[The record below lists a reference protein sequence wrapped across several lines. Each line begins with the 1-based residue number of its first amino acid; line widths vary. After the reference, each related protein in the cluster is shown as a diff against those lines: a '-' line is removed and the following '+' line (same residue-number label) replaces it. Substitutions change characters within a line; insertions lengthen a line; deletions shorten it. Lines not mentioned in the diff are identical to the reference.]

1 MPGRPW
7 TLLPTPGAV
16 RQQGVIAPFSRLY
29 GSRRRAGT
37 DVFFMQKEE
46 EKMKKRVISLLL
58 ALVLAV
64 SLLPTAAWAARKTF
78 ETYFNEVGL
87 PATATNST
95 NYSGKWKV
103 TTKDGGEVLKSGAL
117 NGSTASF
124 TLTFT
129 EDTHL
134 SFEYKVSSGSD
145 YNYFYLSKNGQELT
159 SAGDQFGNNVGWTP
173 YTLDVQ
179 KNDILK
185 FGYKKTADYVAKE
198 LDDCVYLCNFTCGT
212 PVVVTFHANG
222 GTGDDYTQNIY
233 GGKGTLKANTFT
245 SSGKVFAGW
254 ATAENGTV
262 VYPDGATIE
271 NVTSDFDLY
280 AVWGD
285 AYTVTFDNGGV
296 RSTADVAQN
305 TALGAA
311 KMPKDPTKKGYTFEG
326 WFNGETK
333 LTADTVITGNV
344 IYTAKWTPIRYTIK
358 FDRNAA
364 DAVGSMDDISAAYDE
379 EVKLPL
385 CAFTRDGYTFTGWGS
400 YKGEDKVKNLAG
412 KDGAVV
418 TLKASWRGLP
428 VNVIAN
434 LNYSDAENI
443 VRTGAVGNNYNYIV
457 KTDGETQYS
466 ELKSPVRPGYIFD
479 GWYDAAEGGSK
490 ISPQYKFTAED
501 AENGKTLYAHWT
513 KGITVHFD
521 GNGYKSTIADKTV
534 KPDEVFSK
542 LPYLSSYSYPA
553 NKTLDGWYIKND
565 DGSFGDAVTKDI
577 DFSSLDEVTL
587 IAKWRD
593 YQYIIKYNVMY
604 NDKSSV
610 TGTMADQ
617 PAAFGQNVQLNKC
630 TFTREGYDFAG
641 WAISS
646 YGSTVKYKNGDIINR
661 QWDNWDS
668 EDGEK
673 YNLYAVW
680 TQNVFGKAMAAIQ
693 SKLPTNN
700 VVRTAGDL
708 GLPTS
713 GDGYTISYVSSNT
726 ELLSNSGMVV
736 LPASGSATVTLTATI
751 TDTVTSKT
759 YTKEYILTLYSAT
772 TATTEAELNAAVS
785 KLTGNFKP
793 VYGTDTNAITAVEK
807 KLLDAGCEGIA
818 VSIKEAVT
826 DSGNYSGIDQ
836 DGTIHYY
843 FNPGMTKYGSYFY
856 TTFVLSKNG
865 ASVEKKW
872 YTSIDWDKAKVREA
886 LNTVADTLTV
896 PETATADMT
905 LPLNANGKGWSKVAW
920 VSNDLALK
928 IGQASYYTSTYPITL
943 NAAEDT
949 TVVLTATVKCNSVDG
964 VSVTR
969 EFACTVLGGTSTGV
983 DYQAKLDNALS
994 APGLR
999 DFVTGKKLTADENGV
1014 YAVCNDIQFPTTRDL
1029 KIDGKYTPVVITSS
1043 DPGVI
1048 EAPTTPN
1055 SARVWV
1061 YRPLPGEAAKT
1072 VTLTMKILDRPN
1084 GPQPGDDLS
1093 TMRVLA
1099 SKEIKVTVQPLTQT
1113 EIDAEIAL
1121 MERVKVN
1128 YWNGIRNANTDQ
1140 NNVTTDLHAFQ
1151 ECYLGTDGSL
1161 TWAYDRKDLK
1171 NHGIVPVPLD
1181 NWYDQQIWRLFRSS
1195 NAEVITHENLLV
1207 SRREESKAVTVTS
1220 YLSSETLGKY
1230 AEKYPQNA
1238 DFQKLYQQPVTVDLV
1253 VTGTQ
1258 YAQGNNEGRV
1268 QAARRAL
1275 AARPTVT
1282 VSFSL
1287 SGRGMGFA
1295 ESDLKYAEGSTV
1307 YDVFSDLLAEH
1318 GYTCKRR
1325 GSYIAAITSNSG
1337 ITLEEFD
1344 EGKNSGWMYR
1354 VNGELV
1360 GRYMSAQGLED
1371 GDRIELYFTSDWTSE
1386 PGAEGWQ
1393 KPGKIETI
1401 VNADGSVTKIETKS
1415 DGTVIETTTWR
1426 DGSTLTAET
1435 SPNGRVETV
1444 EKRADGTTVETVE
1457 SASGEITASVSVPKS
1472 VGSTRVDIPVSKPTG
1487 SMVAVIVHPDGTEEI
1502 VKGSIVTETGV
1513 ALRAEGDVRLK
1524 VIDNAKRFNDMAN
1537 HWAKDAVEFASSRE
1551 LFNGVGNDAFGPDR
1565 SMTRGMVSTVLARL
1579 AGADTA
1585 GGETWYAKGTV
1596 WAVEN
1601 GISDGT
1607 APEQPVT
1614 REQLAAMLYRYA
1626 GSPAVSGELGFDDA
1640 DSISAWARDAV
1651 RWCVDN
1657 GILNGVGGNRMTP
1670 QDLARRGQVA
1680 AMLMRFLQATV

>member
-1 MPGRPW
+1 
-7 TLLPTPGAV
+7 
-16 RQQGVIAPFSRLY
+16 
-29 GSRRRAGT
+29 
-37 DVFFMQKEE
+37 
-46 EKMKKRVISLLL
+46 MKKRVISLLL

-64 SLLPTAAWAARKTF
+64 SLLPTAAWAAGTISDYF
-78 ETYFNEVGL
+78 SDMPITAETEPGSPYSAKKWTVSTLDGETVLVSGNKGKS
-87 PATATNST
+87 NSSST
-95 NYSGKWKV
+95 LQL
-103 TTKDGGEVLKSGAL
+103 TMKDTV
-117 NGSTASF
+117 N
-124 TLTFT
+124 
-129 EDTHL
+129 L
-134 SFEYKVSSGSD
+134 SFEYKVSTEQKFDKLTISNGGTQLVNGVSG
-145 YNYFYLSKNGQELT
+145 LT
-159 SAGDQFGNNVGWTP
+159 DWTRLDIDAKQGDVISI
-173 YTLDVQ
+173 V
-179 KNDILK
+179 
-185 FGYKKTADYVAKE
+185 YKKDSSGDKN
-198 LDDCVYLCNFTCGT
+198 DDCVYLRNFTCGT

-233 GGKGTLKANTFT
+233 GGEGTLTANKFT
-245 SSGKVFAGW
+245 KSGKVFAGW
-254 ATAENGTV
+254 ATSAGGAV

-285 AYTVTFDNGGV
+285 AYTVTFDYNDGKTGNATV
-296 RSTADVAQN
+296 DVAQN
-305 TALGAA
+305 TAIGTKIPAD
-311 KMPKDPTKKGYTFEG
+311 PKKTGYIFAG
-326 WFNGETK
+326 WFNGEDK
-333 LTADTVITGNV
+333 LTAETTITGDV
-344 IYTAKWTPIRYTIK
+344 VYTAKWTPITYTIELNAGGGVGEK
-358 FDRNAA
+358 VTLNAVYDRE
-364 DAVGSMDDISAAYDE
+364 IE
-379 EVKLPL
+379 LPKNT
-385 CAFTRDGYTFTGWGS
+385 FTRDGYDFKGWGTSGSAS
-400 YKGEDKVKNLAG
+400 YGSIEDGVAVKNLTD
-412 KDGAVV
+412 KDGTTVKLYAVWKGKSVVV
-418 TLKASWRGLP
+418 T
-428 VNVIAN
+428 VNP
-434 LNYSDAENI
+434 NYEGAAITSRI
-443 VRTGAVGNNYNYIV
+443 GAVGSNYNFIV
-457 KTDGETQYS
+457 KPDGETQYS
-466 ELKSPVRPGYIFD
+466 ELESPVRPGYIFD
-479 GWYDAAEGGSK
+479 GWFDAAEGGNE
-490 ISPQYKFTAED
+490 ITNQYKFTAED
-501 AENGKTLYAHWT
+501 AEKDVTLYAHWT

-521 GNGYKSTIADKTV
+521 GNGYERTIADKTV

-542 LPYLSSYSYPA
+542 LPSLSSHSYPA
-553 NKTLDGWYIKND
+553 NKKLDGWYIKNN

-593 YQYIIKYNVMY
+593 YQYIIKFNIKYA
-604 NDKSSV
+604 DKSSV
-610 TGTMADQ
+610 NGTMADQ
-617 PAAFGQNVQLNKC
+617 PAPFGKDVKLSKC
-630 TFTREGYDFAG
+630 AFTREGYDFAG

-646 YGSTVKYKNGDIINR
+646 YDPVEYQDEATIKR
-661 QWDNWDS
+661 EWDDDWYDGS
-668 EDGEK
+668 EDNETF
-673 YNLYAVW
+673 NLYAVW
-680 TQNVFGKAMAAIQ
+680 TENISKTAIDAINKAIPSDNIIRAE
-693 SKLPTNN
+693 T
-700 VVRTAGDL
+700 T
-708 GLPTS
+708 LPTS
-713 GDGYTISYVSSNT
+713 GNGYTISYVSSNT
-726 ELLSNSGMVV
+726 ELLSDSGIVV
-736 LPASGSATVTLTATI
+736 LPASGSAKVTLTATI
-751 TDTVTSKT
+751 TDKATQET
-759 YTKEYILTLYSAT
+759 YTKEYALTLYSADV
-772 TATTEAELNAAVS
+772 AATEAELNKAVS
-785 KLTGNFKP
+785 KLTGYFTP

-836 DGTIHYY
+836 NGTIHYY
-843 FNPGMTKYGSYFY
+843 FNPGMTKYGGNFH
-856 TTFVLSKNG
+856 TPFVLSKNG
-865 ASVEKKW
+865 ASVEKEW
-872 YTSIDWDKAKVREA
+872 YTNIDWDKAKVREA

-896 PETATADMT
+896 PETATEHMK
-905 LPLNANGKGWSKVAW
+905 LPIRANGKTWTTVTW
-920 VSNDLALK
+920 LSNDPALTV
-928 IGQASYYTSTYPITL
+928 QSSSFSPYSITL
-943 NAAEDT
+943 NAAENT
-949 TVVLTATVKCNSVDG
+949 TVVLTATVTCNSVDG
-964 VSVTR
+964 VAVTR
-969 EFACTVLGGTSTGV
+969 EFECTVPGGTSTGV
-983 DYQAKLDNALS
+983 DYQAKLDNALFDI
-994 APGLR
+994 GLK
-999 DFVTGKKLTADENGV
+999 DFVTGEKLTEENGV
-1014 YAVCNDIQFPTTRDL
+1014 YTTINDIQFPTTRNL

-1061 YRPLPGEAAKT
+1061 YRPLPGESAKT
-1072 VTLTMKILDRPN
+1072 VTLTVKILDRPN

-1093 TMRVLA
+1093 AMRGVLA
-1099 SKEIKVTVQPLTQT
+1099 SEEIKVTVQPLTQT
-1113 EIDAEIAL
+1113 EINAEVAL
-1121 MERVKVN
+1121 MELVKVKVN

-1151 ECYLGTDGSL
+1151 ECYLNDNGEL
-1161 TWAYDRKDLK
+1161 TWVYDREDLK

-1195 NAEVITHENLLV
+1195 NADVVAHENLLV
-1207 SRREESKAVTVTS
+1207 TRQGDSKAVTITS
-1220 YLSSETLGKY
+1220 YLSSETLGRY

-1258 YAQGNNEGRV
+1258 YAQGVSNTVRM
-1268 QAARRAL
+1268 QAAKRAL
-1275 AARPTVT
+1275 AVRPTVT

-1287 SGRGMGFA
+1287 SGRGMGFT

-1318 GYTCKRR
+1318 RYTCKRR
-1325 GSYIAAITSNSG
+1325 GSYIAAITSDSG
-1337 ITLEEFD
+1337 VTLEEFD

-1360 GRYMSAQGLED
+1360 GRYMSAQGLKD

-1457 SASGEITASVSVPKS
+1457 SASGGITASVSVPKS

-1502 VKGSIVTETGV
+1502 VRGSVVTETGI
-1513 ALRAEGDVRLK
+1513 ALRAEGNVRLK
-1524 VIDNAKRFNDMAN
+1524 IIDNAKRFNDMAD

>member
-1 MPGRPW
+1 MKKRALSLLMAFIMVVG
-7 TLLPTPGAV
+7 LLPT
-16 RQQGVIAPFSRLY
+16 
-29 GSRRRAGT
+29 
-37 DVFFMQKEE
+37 
-46 EKMKKRVISLLL
+46 
-58 ALVLAV
+58 
-64 SLLPTAAWAARKTF
+64 TAFAATKTLS
-78 ETYFNEVGL
+78 EYFNGK
-87 PATATNST
+87 PISANGGTGTTA
-95 NYSGKWKV
+95 WKV
-103 TTKDGGEVLKSGAL
+103 SGDMLVSGNAGKSY
-117 NGSTASF
+117 STSTL

-129 EDTHL
+129 ADTAI
-134 SFEYKVSSGSD
+134 SFEYKVSSEEKWDTCTITLGSKKIAD
-145 YNYFYLSKNGQELT
+145 KISGNGDWT
-159 SAGDQFGNNVGWTP
+159 GYTGTVNNGDTLEVKYTKDSSGNDN
-173 YTLDVQ
+173 
-179 KNDILK
+179 
-185 FGYKKTADYVAKE
+185 
-198 LDDCVYLCNFTCGT
+198 DDCVYLRNFTCGT

-233 GGKGTLKANTFT
+233 GGEGTLTANKFT
-245 SSGKVFAGW
+245 KSGKVFAGW
-254 ATAENGTV
+254 ATSENGEV
-262 VYPDGATIE
+262 VYADGAKITAE
-271 NVTSDFDLY
+271 DNTDLY

-285 AYTVTFDNGGV
+285 AYTVTFDYNDGKTGNATV
-296 RSTADVAQN
+296 DVAQD
-305 TALGAA
+305 TAIGAA

-333 LTADTVITGNV
+333 LTADTMISGDVT
-344 IYTAKWTPIRYTIK
+344 YTAKWTAIQYTIK
-358 FDRNAA
+358 FDKNAA

-379 EVKLPL
+379 EVQLPL
-385 CAFTRDGYTFTGWGS
+385 CAFTREGYTFTGWGS

-443 VRTGAVGNNYNYIV
+443 VRTGAVGSNYNYIV
-457 KTDGETQYS
+457 KPDGGTQYS
-466 ELKSPVRPGYIFD
+466 ELESPVRPGYIFD
-479 GWYDAAEGGSK
+479 GWFDAAEGGSK

-726 ELLSNSGMVV
+726 ELLSNSGAVT
-736 LPASGSATVTLTATI
+736 LPESGSAKVTLTATI
-751 TDTVTSKT
+751 TNTVTSKT

-920 VSNDLALK
+920 VSNDPALK

-949 TVVLTATVKCNSVDG
+949 TVVLTATVTCNSVDG
-964 VSVTR
+964 VAVTR
-969 EFACTVLGGTSTGV
+969 EFECTVPGGTSTGV

-994 APGLR
+994 GVGLK
-999 DFVTGKKLTADENGV
+999 DFVTGKKLTEENGV
-1014 YAVCNDIQFPTTRDL
+1014 YTTSNDIQFPTTRDL

-1072 VTLTMKILDRPN
+1072 VTLTVKILDRPN

-1093 TMRVLA
+1093 AMRVLA
-1099 SKEIKVTVQPLTQT
+1099 SKEIKVTVQPLTQD

-1121 MERVKVN
+1121 MERVKVKVN
-1128 YWNGIRNANTDQ
+1128 YWNGIRNANVERD
-1140 NNVTTDLHAFQ
+1140 NVTTDLHAFQ
-1151 ECYLGTDGSL
+1151 ECYLNDNGEL
-1161 TWAYDRKDLK
+1161 TWVYDREDLK

-1195 NAEVITHENLLV
+1195 NADVVAHENLLV
-1207 SRREESKAVTVTS
+1207 TRQEESKAVTVTS
-1220 YLSSETLGKY
+1220 YLSSETLGRY

-1238 DFQKLYQQPVTVDLV
+1238 DFQKLYKQPVTIDLV

-1258 YAQGNNEGRV
+1258 YAQCVSNTVRM

-1325 GSYIAAITSNSG
+1325 GSYIAAITSDSG
-1337 ITLEEFD
+1337 VTLEEFD

-1354 VNGELV
+1354 VNGVLV

-1401 VNADGSVTKIETKS
+1401 VNADGSVTKTETKP

-1457 SASGEITASVSVPKS
+1457 SASGGITASVSVPKS

-1502 VKGSIVTETGV
+1502 VRGSVVTETGI

-1524 VIDNAKRFNDMAN
+1524 IIDNAKSFNDMAD

-1626 GSPAVSGELGFDDA
+1626 DSPAVSGELGFDDA

>member
-1 MPGRPW
+1 
-7 TLLPTPGAV
+7 
-16 RQQGVIAPFSRLY
+16 
-29 GSRRRAGT
+29 
-37 DVFFMQKEE
+37 
-46 EKMKKRVISLLL
+46 MKKRLLSL
-58 ALVLAV
+58 ALAFVLAF
-64 SLLPTAAWAARKTF
+64 SLLPTAAWAAGT
-78 ETYFNEVGL
+78 TVDDYFLGM
-87 PATATNST
+87 PISADGGTGTTA
-95 NYSGKWKV
+95 WKV
-103 TTKDGGEVLKSGAL
+103 SGDTLMSGSAGKSH
-117 NGSTASF
+117 STSTL

-129 EDTHL
+129 ADTAI
-134 SFEYKVSSGSD
+134 SFEYRVSSEEKYDKCTITLGSTTIANAISGDGDWRD
-145 YNYFYLSKNGQELT
+145 YTGTAKNGDRLVVEYT
-159 SAGDQFGNNVGWTP
+159 KDSSGD
-173 YTLDVQ
+173 
-179 KNDILK
+179 KN
-185 FGYKKTADYVAKE
+185 
-198 LDDCVYLCNFTCGT
+198 DDCVYLRNFTCGT

-245 SSGKVFAGW
+245 NPGKVFAGW

-262 VYPDGATIE
+262 VYPDGEEITAEDNTA
-271 NVTSDFDLY
+271 LY

-285 AYTVTFDNGGV
+285 ACTVRFVNGE
-296 RSTADVAQN
+296 STRTVDVAQN
-305 TALGAA
+305 TAIDTKIPA
-311 KMPKDPTKKGYTFEG
+311 DPTKKGYTFEG
-326 WFNGETK
+326 WFNGEDK
-333 LTADTVITGNV
+333 LTADTIISSDVT
-344 IYTAKWTPIRYTIK
+344 YTAKWTPIQYTIVLNPGAGVGEK
-358 FDRNAA
+358 VTL
-364 DAVGSMDDISAAYDE
+364 DAVVYDRD
-379 EVKLPL
+379 VTLPKNT
-385 CAFTRDGYTFTGWGS
+385 FTCDGYDFNGWDTSASASYGS
-400 YKGEDKVKNLAG
+400 IKDGEAVKNLTD
-412 KDGAVV
+412 KDGTTVKLYAVWKGKPVKV
-418 TLKASWRGLP
+418 TLDF
-428 VNVIAN
+428 
-434 LNYSDAENI
+434 NYEGAEPI
-443 VRTGAVGNNYNYIV
+443 ERTGSVGSTKYYAKI
-457 KTDGETQYS
+457 DD
-466 ELKSPVRPGYIFD
+466 PVRPGYIFD
-479 GWYDAAEGGSK
+479 GWYDEAEGGKK
-490 ISPQYKFTAED
+490 ITSQYKFTAED
-501 AENGKTLYAHWT
+501 AGKGVTLYAHWT

-521 GNGYKSTIADKTV
+521 GNGYRSTFNDKTV
-534 KPDEVFSK
+534 TPDKVFSN
-542 LPYLSSYSYPA
+542 LPHLSSHSYPA
-553 NKTLDGWYIKND
+553 NKALDGWYIKND
-565 DGSFGDAVTKDI
+565 DGSFGDAVTEDTKFDG
-577 DFSSLDEVTL
+577 DEVTL

-593 YQYIIKYNVMY
+593 YQITVSFNA
-604 NDKSSV
+604 NGG
-610 TGTMADQ
+610 TGEME
-617 PAAFGQNVQLNKC
+617 QLVCESKVAKKLPKC
-630 TFTREGYDFAG
+630 TFTREGYDFEK
-641 WAISS
+641 WTNTKSS
-646 YGSTVKYKNGDIINR
+646 WSTPTYY
-661 QWDNWDS
+661 
-668 EDGEK
+668 EDEAE
-673 YNLYAVW
+673 YTYPYTAYRDTTAELYAVW
-680 TQNVFGKAMAAIQ
+680 KANISKTAIDAMNEVIP
-693 SKLPTNN
+693 SDNIIRAET
-700 VVRTAGDL
+700 T
-708 GLPTS
+708 LPTS

-726 ELLSNSGMVV
+726 ELLSDSGAVT
-736 LPASGSATVTLTATI
+736 LPESGSVKVTLTATI
-751 TDTVTSKT
+751 TDTATNKT
-759 YTKEYILTLYSAT
+759 YTKEYALTLYSAEAT
-772 TATTEAELNAAVS
+772 QTETDLKTAAD
-785 KLTGNFKP
+785 KLGS
-793 VYGTDTNAITAVEK
+793 GTVTFSYDADRNAITVLEK
-807 KLLDAGCEGIA
+807 KLIAAKCEGVV
-818 VSIKEAVT
+818 VSVKEKT
-826 DSGNYSGIDQ
+826 EDFGHYSGIEK

-843 FNPGMTKYGSYFY
+843 FNPSMSGCSSYFY
-856 TTFVLSKNG
+856 TTFILSKNG
-865 ASVEKKW
+865 ASVEKQL
-872 YTSIDWDKAKVREA
+872 YVSIDWDKAKVLEA

-905 LPLNANGKGWSKVAW
+905 LPLNANGKDWSKVAW
-920 VSNDLALK
+920 VSNDSALK
-928 IGQASYYTSTYPITL
+928 VNASFHSPYSVTL
-943 NAAEDT
+943 DAKTDT

-964 VSVTR
+964 VAVTR
-969 EFACTVLGGTSTGV
+969 EFACTVPGGTGTGV
-983 DYQAKLDNALS
+983 DYQTKLDNALS
-994 APGLR
+994 GVGLK
-999 DFVTGKKLTADENGV
+999 DFVTGEKLTADANGV
-1014 YAVCNDIQFPTTRDL
+1014 YTTSNDIQFPTTRDL

-1061 YRPLPGEAAKT
+1061 YRPLPDESAKT

-1084 GPQPGDDLS
+1084 GPQPGENLGALP
-1093 TMRVLA
+1093 VLA
-1099 SKEIKVTVQPLTQT
+1099 TRQMEVTVQPLTQD

-1128 YWNGIRNANTDQ
+1128 YWNGIRNANAEEGD
-1140 NNVTTDLHAFQ
+1140 NVTTDLHAFQ
-1151 ECYLGTDGSL
+1151 ECYLDTDGSL
-1161 TWAYDRKDLK
+1161 TWVYDREDLK

-1195 NAEVITHENLLV
+1195 NAGVVAHENLRV
-1207 SRREESKAVTVTS
+1207 TRQGDSKAVTITS
-1220 YLSSETLGKY
+1220 YLSSETLGRY

-1238 DFQKLYQQPVTVDLV
+1238 DFQKLYKQPVTVDLV

-1258 YAQGNNEGRV
+1258 YAQGVSNTVRM
-1268 QAARRAL
+1268 QAAMRAL

-1307 YDVFSDLLAEH
+1307 YDVFSDLLVKH

-1337 ITLEEFD
+1337 VTLEEFD

-1360 GRYMSAQGLED
+1360 GRYMSAQGLKD
-1371 GDRIELYFTSDWTSE
+1371 GDSIELYFTSDWTSE

-1444 EKRADGTTVETVE
+1444 EKRADCTTVETVE
-1457 SASGEITASVSVPKS
+1457 SASGGITASVSVPKS

-1502 VKGSIVTETGV
+1502 VKGSVVTETGV

-1524 VIDNAKRFNDMAN
+1524 IIDNAKRFNDMAD

>member
-1 MPGRPW
+1 
-7 TLLPTPGAV
+7 
-16 RQQGVIAPFSRLY
+16 
-29 GSRRRAGT
+29 
-37 DVFFMQKEE
+37 
-46 EKMKKRVISLLL
+46 MKKRVISLLL
-58 ALVLAV
+58 ALVLAL
-64 SLLPTAAWAARKTF
+64 SLLPTAAFAATKTLS
-78 ETYFNEVGL
+78 EYFNGK
-87 PATATNST
+87 PISANGGTGTTAWKVSGDMLVSGNKGK
-95 NYSGKWKV
+95 NYS
-103 TTKDGGEVLKSGAL
+103 T
-117 NGSTASF
+117 STL

-129 EDTHL
+129 ADTAI
-134 SFEYKVSSGSD
+134 SFEYRVSSEEKYDKCTITLGSTTIANAISGD
-145 YNYFYLSKNGQELT
+145 GDWTGYTGTAKNG
-159 SAGDQFGNNVGWTP
+159 DQLVVT
-173 YTLDVQ
+173 
-179 KNDILK
+179 
-185 FGYKKTADYVAKE
+185 YKKDSSGDKH
-198 LDDCVYLCNFTCGT
+198 DDCVYLRNFTCGT

-222 GTGDDYTQNIY
+222 GTGADYTQNIY

-254 ATAENGTV
+254 ATSAGGEV
-262 VYPDGATIE
+262 VYDDGAEITVE
-271 NVTSDFDLY
+271 NDTDLY

-296 RSTADVAQN
+296 RSTASVAQN
-305 TALGAA
+305 TAIGTKIPAD
-311 KMPKDPTKKGYTFEG
+311 PKKTGYIFAG
-326 WFNGETK
+326 WFNGEDK
-333 LTADTVITGNV
+333 LTAKTVISSNIT
-344 IYTAKWTPIRYTIK
+344 YTARWTANTYTIQ
-358 FDRNAA
+358 FLPND
-364 DAVGSMDDISAAYDE
+364 GTGTMDSIPAAYDQE
-379 EVKLPL
+379 ITLP
-385 CAFTRDGYTFTGWGS
+385 ANGFTRDGYTFTGWGDS
-400 YKGEDKVKNLAG
+400 PSYSKYASGEAVNNLTKQNNAVVKLYAVWEGNPVKVTLNFNYKG
-412 KDGAVV
+412 
-418 TLKASWRGLP
+418 
-428 VNVIAN
+428 
-434 LNYSDAENI
+434 AEPI
-443 VRTGAVGNNYNYIV
+443 ERTGSVGSTKYYAKIDDPVRTGY
-457 KTDGETQYS
+457 
-466 ELKSPVRPGYIFD
+466 LFD
-479 GWYDAAEGGSK
+479 GWFDAAEGGNE
-490 ISPQYKFTAED
+490 ITNQYKFTAKD
-501 AENGKTLYAHWT
+501 AEKGVTLYAHWSEAVT
-513 KGITVHFD
+513 ITFDANGGSCSPTTMDIKKGTAY
-521 GNGYKSTIADKTV
+521 GS
-534 KPDEVFSK
+534 
-542 LPYLSSYSYPA
+542 LPEASMSGKA
-553 NKTLDGWYIKND
+553 FDGWYTEKEGGTKVEND
-565 DGSFGDAVTKDI
+565 TIFNEDTTLYARYRNYQITVSFNANGGTGEMEKLVCESK
-577 DFSSLDEVTL
+577 V
-587 IAKWRD
+587 AK
-593 YQYIIKYNVMY
+593 KL
-604 NDKSSV
+604 
-610 TGTMADQ
+610 
-617 PAAFGQNVQLNKC
+617 PKC
-630 TFTREGYDFAG
+630 TFTREGYDFTG
-641 WAISS
+641 WSTSS
-646 YGSTVKYKNGDIINR
+646 YYSSVSYADEAEYQKTVTWGDTTAT
-661 QWDNWDS
+661 
-668 EDGEK
+668 
-673 YNLYAVW
+673 LYAVW
-680 TQNVFGKAMAAIQ
+680 KANISKTAIDAINQ
-693 SKLPTNN
+693 KIPSDNII
-700 VVRTAGDL
+700 RTATE
-708 GLPTS
+708 LPTS
-713 GDGYTISYVSSNT
+713 DAGYTIAYTSDSALIDSDGRIT
-726 ELLSNSGMVV
+726 
-736 LPASGSATVTLTATI
+736 LPASGSTEVTLTATI
-751 TDTVTSKT
+751 TDTKTSKT

-920 VSNDLALK
+920 VSNDPALK

-949 TVVLTATVKCNSVDG
+949 TVVLTATVTCNSVDG
-964 VSVTR
+964 VAVTR
-969 EFACTVLGGTSTGV
+969 EFECTVPGGTSTGV

-994 APGLR
+994 GVGLK
-999 DFVTGKKLTADENGV
+999 DFVTGKKLTEENGV
-1014 YAVCNDIQFPTTRDL
+1014 YTTSNDIQFPTTRDL

-1093 TMRVLA
+1093 AMRVLA
-1099 SKEIKVTVQPLTQT
+1099 SKEIKVIVQPLTQA
-1113 EIDAEIAL
+1113 EIDAELAL
-1121 MERVKVN
+1121 MAEVKAN

-1140 NNVTTDLHAFQ
+1140 NNVTTDLRAFQ
-1151 ECYLGTDGSL
+1151 ECYLNDNGKL
-1161 TWAYDRKDLK
+1161 TWVYDYKELK
-1171 NHGIVPVPLD
+1171 NHGIIPDELD
-1181 NWYDQQIWRLFRSS
+1181 NWYDLQIWRLFRSS
-1195 NAEVITHENLLV
+1195 NADVIAHENLLV
-1207 SRREESKAVTVTS
+1207 TRQNDSKAVTITS

-1295 ESDLKYAEGSTV
+1295 ESNLKYAEGSTV

-1337 ITLEEFD
+1337 VTLEEFD

-1513 ALRAEGDVRLK
+1513 ALRAEGNVRLK
-1524 VIDNAKRFNDMAN
+1524 IIDNAKRFNDMAD

-1585 GGETWYAKGTV
+1585 GGETWYAKGTA

-1626 GSPAVSGELGFDDA
+1626 GSPAISGELGFDDA

>member
-1 MPGRPW
+1 
-7 TLLPTPGAV
+7 
-16 RQQGVIAPFSRLY
+16 
-29 GSRRRAGT
+29 
-37 DVFFMQKEE
+37 
-46 EKMKKRVISLLL
+46 MKKRVISLLL
-58 ALVLAV
+58 ALVLALG
-64 SLLPTAAWAARKTF
+64 LLPTAAWAAGKTLS
-78 ETYFNEVGL
+78 EYFNGM
-87 PATATNST
+87 PISANGGTGTTAWKVSGDMLVSGNKGK
-95 NYSGKWKV
+95 NYS
-103 TTKDGGEVLKSGAL
+103 T
-117 NGSTASF
+117 STL

-129 EDTHL
+129 ADTAI
-134 SFEYKVSSGSD
+134 SFEYRVSSEEKYDNCTITLGD
-145 YNYFYLSKNGQELT
+145 TTIEKDLSGNGNWTGYTGTAKNG
-159 SAGDQFGNNVGWTP
+159 DQLVVT
-173 YTLDVQ
+173 
-179 KNDILK
+179 
-185 FGYKKTADYVAKE
+185 YKKDSSGDKH
-198 LDDCVYLCNFTCGT
+198 DDCVYLRNFTCGT

-222 GTGDDYTQNIY
+222 GTGADYTQNIY

-254 ATAENGTV
+254 ATSAGGEV
-262 VYPDGATIE
+262 VYDDGAKITAE
-271 NVTSDFDLY
+271 DNTDLY

-285 AYTVTFDNGGV
+285 AYTVTFDYNDGKTGNATV
-296 RSTADVAQN
+296 DVAQN
-305 TALGAA
+305 TAIGAA

-333 LTADTVITGNV
+333 LTAETVITGNV

-358 FDRNAA
+358 FDKNAA
-364 DAVGSMDDISAAYDE
+364 DAVGSMNDISATYDE
-379 EVKLPL
+379 EVQLPL
-385 CAFTRDGYTFTGWGS
+385 CAFTREGYTFTGWGS

-457 KTDGETQYS
+457 KPDGGTQYS
-466 ELKSPVRPGYIFD
+466 ELESPVRPGYIFD
-479 GWYDAAEGGSK
+479 GWFDAAEGGNE
-490 ISPQYKFTAED
+490 ITNQYKFTAED
-501 AENGKTLYAHWT
+501 AEKDVTLYAHWSKAVT
-513 KGITVHFD
+513 ITFDKNGGTFYYAEKKDIRKGTAY
-521 GNGYKSTIADKTV
+521 GS
-534 KPDEVFSK
+534 
-542 LPYLSSYSYPA
+542 LPEASISGKA
-553 NKTLDGWYIKND
+553 FDGWYTAKDGGTKVEND
-565 DGSFGDAVTKDI
+565 TIFNKDTTLYARYRNYQITVSFNANGGTGEMEKLVCESK
-577 DFSSLDEVTL
+577 V
-587 IAKWRD
+587 AK
-593 YQYIIKYNVMY
+593 KL
-604 NDKSSV
+604 
-610 TGTMADQ
+610 
-617 PAAFGQNVQLNKC
+617 PKC
-630 TFTREGYDFAG
+630 TFTREGYDFEK
-641 WAISS
+641 WTNTKSS
-646 YGSTVKYKNGDIINR
+646 WSTPTYY
-661 QWDNWDS
+661 
-668 EDGEK
+668 EDEAE
-673 YNLYAVW
+673 YTYPYTAYRDTTTTLYALW
-680 TQNVFGKAMAAIQ
+680 KANISKAAIDAMNEVIP
-693 SKLPTNN
+693 SDNIIRAET
-700 VVRTAGDL
+700 T
-708 GLPTS
+708 LPTS
-713 GDGYTISYVSSNT
+713 GEGYTISYSSSNT
-726 ELLSNSGMVV
+726 ELLSDSGMVV

-751 TDTVTSKT
+751 TDTATNKT

-818 VSIKEAVT
+818 VSIKEAMT

-920 VSNDLALK
+920 VSNDPALK

-949 TVVLTATVKCNSVDG
+949 TVVLTATVTCNSVDG
-964 VSVTR
+964 VAVTR
-969 EFACTVLGGTSTGV
+969 EFECTVPGGTSTGV

-994 APGLR
+994 GVGLK
-999 DFVTGKKLTADENGV
+999 DFVTGAKLTADANGV
-1014 YAVCNDIQFPTTRDL
+1014 YTTSNDIQFPTTRDL

-1061 YRPLPGEAAKT
+1061 YRPLPGESAKT
-1072 VTLTMKILDRPN
+1072 VTLTMKILDRLN

-1099 SKEIKVTVQPLTQT
+1099 SKEIKVTVQPLTQA
-1113 EIDAEIAL
+1113 EIDAELAL
-1121 MERVKVN
+1121 MAEVKAA
-1128 YWNGIRNANTDQ
+1128 YWDGIRNANTDQ
-1140 NNVTTDLHAFQ
+1140 NNVTTDLRAFQ
-1151 ECYLGTDGSL
+1151 ECYLNDNGEL
-1161 TWAYDRKDLK
+1161 TWVYDYKELK
-1171 NHGIVPVPLD
+1171 NHGIIPDELD
-1181 NWYDQQIWRLFRSS
+1181 NWYDLQIWRLFRSS
-1195 NAEVITHENLLV
+1195 NADVIAHENLLV
-1207 SRREESKAVTVTS
+1207 TRQGDSKAVTITS

-1258 YAQGNNEGRV
+1258 YAQGNNESRV
-1268 QAARRAL
+1268 QAASRAL

-1318 GYTCKRR
+1318 RYTCKRR
-1325 GSYIAAITSNSG
+1325 GSYIAAITSDSG
-1337 ITLEEFD
+1337 VTLEEFD

-1360 GRYMSAQGLED
+1360 GRYMSAQGLKD

-1401 VNADGSVTKIETKS
+1401 VNADGSVTKIETKP

-1502 VKGSIVTETGV
+1502 VKGSVVTETGI
-1513 ALRAEGDVRLK
+1513 ALRAEGNVRLK
-1524 VIDNAKRFNDMAN
+1524 IIDNAKRFNDMAD

-1565 SMTRGMVSTVLARL
+1565 SMTRGMVNTVLARL

-1585 GGETWYAKGTV
+1585 GGETWYAKGTA

-1626 GSPAVSGELGFDDA
+1626 GSPAVSGELSFDDTA
-1640 DSISAWARDAV
+1640 VISIWAYDAV

>member
-7 TLLPTPGAV
+7 TLLPTPGAE
-16 RQQGVIAPFSRLY
+16 RHQGVFAPFSRLY

-37 DVFFMQKEE
+37 DVFFMQKED

-64 SLLPTAAWAARKTF
+64 SLLPTAAWAA
-78 ETYFNEVGL
+78 ETG
-87 PATATNST
+87 PKGKGTADDP
-95 NYSGKWKV
+95 YLIEDAEDLAKV
-103 TTKDGGEVLKSGAL
+103 TGSGHYALANDIDLTDTKYAGKSITPALSDAFSGTFDGNRHTISGL
-117 NGSTASF
+117 CINT
-124 TLTFT
+124 
-129 EDTHL
+129 
-134 SFEYKVSSGSD
+134 K
-145 YNYFYLSKNGQELT
+145 SKNG
-159 SAGDQFGNNVGWTP
+159 VG
-173 YTLDVQ
+173 L
-179 KNDILK
+179 
-185 FGYKKTADYVAKE
+185 F
-198 LDDCVYLCNFTCGT
+198 
-212 PVVVTFHANG
+212 
-222 GTGDDYTQNIY
+222 
-233 GGKGTLKANTFT
+233 
-245 SSGKVFAGW
+245 
-254 ATAENGTV
+254 GTV
-262 VYPDGATIE
+262 NGASI
-271 NVTSDFDLY
+271 
-280 AVWGD
+280 
-285 AYTVTFDNGGV
+285 
-296 RSTADVAQN
+296 QN
-305 TALGAA
+305 L
-311 KMPKDPTKKGYTFEG
+311 KVEG
-326 WFNGETK
+326 
-333 LTADTVITGNV
+333 
-344 IYTAKWTPIRYTIK
+344 
-358 FDRNAA
+358 
-364 DAVGSMDDISAAYDE
+364 
-379 EVKLPL
+379 
-385 CAFTRDGYTFTGWGS
+385 
-400 YKGEDKVKNLAG
+400 
-412 KDGAVV
+412 
-418 TLKASWRGLP
+418 
-428 VNVIAN
+428 
-434 LNYSDAENI
+434 
-443 VRTGAVGNNYNYIV
+443 
-457 KTDGETQYS
+457 
-466 ELKSPVRPGYIFD
+466 
-479 GWYDAAEGGSK
+479 
-490 ISPQYKFTAED
+490 
-501 AENGKTLYAHWT
+501 
-513 KGITVHFD
+513 
-521 GNGYKSTIADKTV
+521 
-534 KPDEVFSK
+534 
-542 LPYLSSYSYPA
+542 
-553 NKTLDGWYIKND
+553 
-565 DGSFGDAVTKDI
+565 
-577 DFSSLDEVTL
+577 
-587 IAKWRD
+587 
-593 YQYIIKYNVMY
+593 
-604 NDKSSV
+604 SV
-610 TGTMADQ
+610 TGTNSGFVGGIVGKTQGNVTITNCSFTGSVSATKSGSSNGAGGIVGRVNAGTLKVENCANHATVTAEKASAAGIIGHGGTNEVTITNCYNDGAISGQWYPSGICAQNTNDTSTIQECFNSGSISNTNGGTYCAGISANFKGEAPNCYRTEPGSENVGNNKNGTSILLKNSDAVKNELTDIGFLVSDDGKVSLPWETSSTPAEKNPRITISGNKTMNQTTDGSKQSTTLEAKQVDIDDAQDVEWTIESGADVIELEQ
-617 PAAFGQNVQLNKC
+617 PAGANEHNSSIIVKELQPGLATIRATAGDYIATADIRIIPYISALELNG
-630 TFTREGYDFAG
+630 TPA
-641 WAISS
+641 A
-646 YGSTVKYKNGDIINR
+646 
-661 QWDNWDS
+661 
-668 EDGEK
+668 GEK
-673 YNLYAVW
+673 YKVTVNILDGKLYDEEKYGKLTGFKW
-680 TQNVFGKAMAAIQ
+680 TYSDNYYD
-693 SKLPTNN
+693 TT
-700 VVRTAGDL
+700 TA
-708 GLPTS
+708 TSIS
-713 GDGYTISYVSSNT
+713 GDGMEIMVPAGTEGKHLSVSLYTHGQNMIPNSIGGYYKVIEDSNSAA
-726 ELLSNSGMVV
+726 LSNDKADLTIPTEDIKAPTTLELPLSGKRGSAIVWTSSDPDIISDTGVV
-736 LPASGSATVTLTATI
+736 TLPQETATVTLTATL
-751 TDTVTSKT
+751 TYNGKT
-759 YTKEYILTLYSAT
+759 EIKTFTIKVWSQ
-772 TATTEAELNAAVS
+772 AAVDAEGDS
-785 KLTGNFKP
+785 EKIEAAIGKLSTLQPQFGKDSNVQTMVETRLANAGFSGVGVKFISAEP
-793 VYGTDTNAITAVEK
+793 TNATADQAASAISSIGGITYFYDDPNKTVNERTQWFDTYKAYFTLTCGSETQENVAVPVTVYWDVNKVCRVMTEEVLDRVTLPELTEGNLNLPTAVEGK
-807 KLLDAGCEGIA
+807 QWTKIVWTSSDPGIISNGG
-818 VSIKEAVT
+818 VVT
-826 DSGNYSGIDQ
+826 RSAIDRQ
-836 DGTIHYY
+836 T
-843 FNPGMTKYGSYFY
+843 
-856 TTFVLSKNG
+856 
-865 ASVEKKW
+865 
-872 YTSIDWDKAKVREA
+872 
-886 LNTVADTLTV
+886 
-896 PETATADMT
+896 
-905 LPLNANGKGWSKVAW
+905 
-920 VSNDLALK
+920 
-928 IGQASYYTSTYPITL
+928 
-943 NAAEDT
+943 
-949 TVVLTATVKCNSVDG
+949 VLTAGFTFQRTNDVTGNEQPIVLYKVFEVTVKGNADAAD
-964 VSVTR
+964 R
-969 EFACTVLGGTSTGV
+969 AAL
-983 DYQAKLDNALS
+983 YQQKLNDALA
-994 APGLR
+994 APGLK
-999 DFVTGKKLTADENGV
+999 DFVTGEKLTADANGV
-1014 YAVCNDIQFPTTRDL
+1014 YTTSNDIQFPTTRDL

-1055 SARVWV
+1055 SARVWA

-1093 TMRVLA
+1093 AMRVLA
-1099 SKEIKVTVQPLTQT
+1099 SKEIKVTVQPLTQA

-1360 GRYMSAQGLED
+1360 GRYMSAQGLKD

-1457 SASGEITASVSVPKS
+1457 SASGGITASVSVPKS

-1502 VKGSIVTETGV
+1502 VKGSVVTETGV
-1513 ALRAEGDVRLK
+1513 ALRAEGDMRLK
-1524 VIDNAKRFNDMAN
+1524 IIDNAKRFNDMAD

-1607 APEQPVT
+1607 NPEQPVT

-1626 GSPAVSGELGFDDA
+1626 GSPAVSGELSFDDTTVI
-1640 DSISAWARDAV
+1640 SIWAYDAV